1 MPNILEYYI
10 FTAYN
15 INMNKIKTLLF
26 VALFSVS
33 LALAD
38 SGTQSQSTPVADG
51 FLSAGDL
58 VIVRPISTAAT
69 IGAFGI
75 FAVVAPFTEMAG
87 CTEETYEGLVEKT
100 GKFSFDR
107 DLGDFKK

>member
-1 MPNILEYYI
+1 
-10 FTAYN
+10 
-15 INMNKIKTLLF
+15 MNKIKTLTLI
-26 VALFSVS
+26 ALFSAS
-33 LALAD
+33 LGLAD
-38 SGTQSQSTPVADG
+38 SGTQSESTPVADG

-87 CTEETYEGLVEKT
+87 CTEETYEGLVESV

>member
-1 MPNILEYYI
+1 
-10 FTAYN
+10 
-15 INMNKIKTLLF
+15 MNKIKSVLLF
-26 VALFSVS
+26 
-33 LALAD
+33 LALASISFAD
-38 SGTQSQSTPVADG
+38 SGSQSESTPVADG

-58 VIVRPISTAAT
+58 VFVRPISTAAT

-75 FAVVAPFTEMAG
+75 FAVVAPFAEMAG
-87 CTEETYEGLVEKT
+87 CTEETYEGLIEKT

>member
-15 INMNKIKTLLF
+15 INMNKIKTLVF

-38 SGTQSQSTPVADG
+38 SGTQSESTPVADG

>member
-1 MPNILEYYI
+1 
-10 FTAYN
+10 
-15 INMNKIKTLLF
+15 MNKIKTLVLIAIF
-26 VALFSVS
+26 FAS
-33 LALAD
+33 LGLAD
-38 SGTQSQSTPVADG
+38 TGIQSGSTPVADG

-58 VIVRPISTAAT
+58 VFVRPISAAAT
-69 IGAFGI
+69 ISAFGI
-75 FAVVAPFTEMAG
+75 FAVIAPFTEMAG

>member
-1 MPNILEYYI
+1 
-10 FTAYN
+10 
-15 INMNKIKTLLF
+15 MNKIKNIVL
-26 VALFSVS
+26 S
-33 LALAD
+33 LALTASLGFAD
-38 SGTQSQSTPVADG
+38 VGESNSNFDVADG
-51 FLSAGDL
+51 FLAAGDL
-58 VIVRPISTAAT
+58 VVVRPISSAAT

>member
-1 MPNILEYYI
+1 
-10 FTAYN
+10 
-15 INMNKIKTLLF
+15 MNKIKKLAIIT
-26 VALFSVS
+26 LFSAS
-33 LALAD
+33 LGLAD
-38 SGTQSQSTPVADG
+38 TDSQRESTPVADS

-58 VIVRPISTAAT
+58 VFVRPISTAAT

-75 FAVVAPFTEMAG
+75 FAIVAPFTEMAG
-87 CTEETYEGLVEKT
+87 CTEETYEGLVEKP

>member
-1 MPNILEYYI
+1 
-10 FTAYN
+10 
-15 INMNKIKTLLF
+15 MNKIKTLLLI
-26 VALFSVS
+26 ALFSAS
-33 LALAD
+33 LGLAD
-38 SGTQSQSTPVADG
+38 SGTQSESTPVADG

-58 VIVRPISTAAT
+58 VIVRPISTAVT

-87 CTEETYEGLVEKT
+87 CTEETYEGLVEST

>member
-1 MPNILEYYI
+1 
-10 FTAYN
+10 
-15 INMNKIKTLLF
+15 MNKIKTLALI
-26 VALFSVS
+26 ALFSAS
-33 LALAD
+33 LGLSD
-38 SGTQSQSTPVADG
+38 TGTQSESTPVADG

-58 VIVRPISTAAT
+58 VLVRPISTAAP

-87 CTEETYEGLVEKT
+87 CTEETYEGLVESV

>member
-1 MPNILEYYI
+1 
-10 FTAYN
+10 
-15 INMNKIKTLLF
+15 MNKIKTL
-26 VALFSVS
+26 ALIVVTSVS
-33 LALAD
+33 LAFAD
-38 SGTQSQSTPVADG
+38 TGTQSQSTPVADG

-58 VIVRPISTAAT
+58 VFVRPIAAAAT

-87 CTEETYEGLVEKT
+87 CTEETYEGLVESV

>member
-1 MPNILEYYI
+1 
-10 FTAYN
+10 
-15 INMNKIKTLLF
+15 MNKIKTLALIS
-26 VALFSVS
+26 LFSAS
-33 LALAD
+33 LGLSD
-38 SGTQSQSTPVADG
+38 TGSQSESSPVADG
-51 FLSAGDL
+51 FLSAGDI
-58 VIVRPISTAAT
+58 VIVRPISTAVT

-87 CTEETYEGLVEKT
+87 CTEETYEGLVEKP

>member
-1 MPNILEYYI
+1 
-10 FTAYN
+10 
-15 INMNKIKTLLF
+15 MNKIKTLVLIS
-26 VALFSVS
+26 LFSAS
-33 LALAD
+33 LGLSDA
-38 SGTQSQSTPVADG
+38 GTQSESSPVADG

-87 CTEETYEGLVEKT
+87 CTEETYEGLVEKP

>member
-1 MPNILEYYI
+1 
-10 FTAYN
+10 
-15 INMNKIKTLLF
+15 MNKIKTL
-26 VALFSVS
+26 ALIALLSAS
-33 LALAD
+33 LGIAD
-38 SGTQSQSTPVADG
+38 SGTQSESTPVADG

-58 VIVRPISTAAT
+58 IIVRPISTAAT

-107 DLGDFKK
+107 DLGDFNK

>member
-1 MPNILEYYI
+1 
-10 FTAYN
+10 
-15 INMNKIKTLLF
+15 MNKIKTL
-26 VALFSVS
+26 ALIALLSVS
-33 LALAD
+33 LGLAD
-38 SGTQSQSTPVADG
+38 TGTQDKSTPVADG

-58 VIVRPISTAAT
+58 VLVRPISTAAT

>member
-1 MPNILEYYI
+1 
-10 FTAYN
+10 
-15 INMNKIKTLLF
+15 MNTIKALLLSIAF
-26 VALFSVS
+26 VSISV
-33 LALAD
+33 AD
-38 SGTQSQSTPVADG
+38 VGTSSENSPVADG
-51 FLSAGDL
+51 FLCAGD
-58 VIVRPISTAAT
+58 VIFVRPISTAAT

>member
-1 MPNILEYYI
+1 
-10 FTAYN
+10 
-15 INMNKIKTLLF
+15 MNKIKSLILISLISASLS
-26 VALFSVS
+26 VA
-33 LALAD
+33 D
-38 SGTQSQSTPVADG
+38 TGTQTEPTPVADG
-51 FLSAGDL
+51 FLATGDL
-58 VIVRPISTAAT
+58 VVVRPISTAAT

>member
-1 MPNILEYYI
+1 
-10 FTAYN
+10 
-15 INMNKIKTLLF
+15 MNKIKTLILA
-26 VALFSVS
+26 ALFCSS
-33 LALAD
+33 LVLAD
-38 SGTQSQSTPVADG
+38 SGTQTESTPIADG

-75 FAVVAPFTEMAG
+75 FAVIAPFTEMAD
-87 CTEETYEGLVEKT
+87 CTQETYEGLVEST

>member
-1 MPNILEYYI
+1 M
-10 FTAYN
+10 YN
-15 INMNKIKTLLF
+15 KSMNKIKNIVLSLTLTASIGF
-26 VALFSVS
+26 
-33 LALAD
+33 AD
-38 SGTQSQSTPVADG
+38 VGESNSNFDVADG
-51 FLSAGDL
+51 FLAAGDL
-58 VIVRPISTAAT
+58 VVVRPISSAAT

-75 FAVVAPFTEMAG
+75 FAVVSPFTEMAG

>member
-1 MPNILEYYI
+1 
-10 FTAYN
+10 
-15 INMNKIKTLLF
+15 MNKIKTLTLI
-26 VALFSVS
+26 ALFSAS
-33 LALAD
+33 LGLAD
-38 SGTQSQSTPVADG
+38 TGTQDESTPVADG

-75 FAVVAPFTEMAG
+75 FAVVAPFTTMAG
-87 CTEETYEGLVEKT
+87 CTEETYEGLVESV

>member
-1 MPNILEYYI
+1 
-10 FTAYN
+10 
-15 INMNKIKTLLF
+15 MNKIKILLSIG
-26 VALFSVS
+26 LFIAS
-33 LALAD
+33 LTLAD
-38 SGTQSQSTPVADG
+38 TGTKTESTPVADG

-58 VIVRPISTAAT
+58 IFVRPISSAVT
-69 IGAFGI
+69 ISAFGI
-75 FAVVAPFTEMAG
+75 FAVIAPFTEMAG

>member
-1 MPNILEYYI
+1 
-10 FTAYN
+10 
-15 INMNKIKTLLF
+15 MNKINKIILSLVLTI
-26 VALFSVS
+26 SVS
-33 LALAD
+33 MAD
-38 SGTQSQSTPVADG
+38 VDSSNNDYDVSDG
-51 FLSAGDL
+51 FLATGDL
-58 VIVRPISTAAT
+58 VLVRPISSAAT

>member
-1 MPNILEYYI
+1 MKNIKNILLSLI
-10 FTAYN
+10 LASTSFT
-15 INMNKIKTLLF
+15 
-26 VALFSVS
+26 
-33 LALAD
+33 LAD
-38 SGTQSQSTPVADG
+38 SGTANQSTPVADG
-51 FLSAGDL
+51 FLAAGDL
-58 VIVRPISTAAT
+58 VFVRPISSAAT

-87 CTEETYEGLVEKT
+87 CTEETYEGLVESV

>member
-1 MPNILEYYI
+1 MIKILVLI
-10 FTAYN
+10 S
-15 INMNKIKTLLF
+15 
-26 VALFSVS
+26 LFSAS
-33 LALAD
+33 LGLAD
-38 SGTQSQSTPVADG
+38 TGDQTESTPVADS

-58 VIVRPISTAAT
+58 VFVRPISTAAT

-75 FAVVAPFTEMAG
+75 FAVVAPFTTMAG
-87 CTEETYEGLVEKT
+87 CTEETYEGLVESV

>member
-1 MPNILEYYI
+1 
-10 FTAYN
+10 
-15 INMNKIKTLLF
+15 MNKIKSVLLF
-26 VALFSVS
+26 
-33 LALAD
+33 LALASISFAD
-38 SGTQSQSTPVADG
+38 SGSQSESTPVADG

-58 VIVRPISTAAT
+58 VFVRPISTAAT

-107 DLGDFKK
+107 DLGDFNK